1 MDRFNNLIKNLKG
14 QHKMGKFLLF
24 LFMFFFIFKIINY
37 ILTFFDISKELGYSY
52 FIWFSILFFLFVLLP
67 LKNTYLNFKPNDNVS
82 PNPVGGGA
90 SGGGGAAASGGGP
103 AASGGGPAASGA
115 AAASGGGGGG
125 ATVTTGNNLRLPN

>member
-24 LFMFFFIFKIINY
+24 LFMFFFIFKIIDY

-67 LKNTYLNFKPNDNVS
+67 LDPSYLNFKSKEIVAPQLGISLPVASGLDATLPDNRQSEGAVVNINS
-82 PNPVGGGA
+82 PNYHL
-90 SGGGGAAASGGGP
+90 S
-103 AASGGGPAASGA
+103 
-115 AAASGGGGGG
+115 
-125 ATVTTGNNLRLPN
+125 NLV